1 MKINKILKLILITLA
16 IICGIQFILNNK
28 VEATTKLNLKVSYSY
43 DSKKD
48 VVTVKVKSNKKFKS
62 TKPTWTLSKD
72 KKTYSK
78 KFYTNQT
85 YKTKF
90 TAQNGKSK
98 TLTIKIKQIKG
109 PKITVSYKFDKNK
122 NTVKVTV
129 KSNKK
134 FKNTKPTWKLSK
146 DKKSYTKTFNKNQTY
161 STNFYDEYGNKK
173 KIKLK
178 IKQVDKK
185 GPVIKVTYEYNSKN
199 NTVLVKLKSNEEIKH
214 TKPSWTLSKDK
225 KTYTKVFKKNQTTS
239 MYFYDRYSNKTK
251 VKIKV
256 TQIDETGP
264 KVSISYKKSSD
275 RRNAEV
281 TLTANEQLS
290 NSLVSDGW
298 KLSSDK
304 KVYTKTFNK
313 NGTYSVLVKD
323 KYNNTTKTKI
333 KISGLIYLGIDV
345 SSYQNKINW
354 VEVKQAGIDFA
365 ILRLGWIGNKEN
377 HTIDTFFNENYE
389 TCKRLGIPVGIYVY
403 SYCESEEAV
412 ISGAKWTIE
421 QLKGKTIKYPIY
433 IDMEDDQISGLDKE
447 KLTNISITFCE
458 QLKKSGYSKVG
469 VYANKNWLTNKLDA
483 SKLSKY
489 NIWLAHYTVGGNQ
502 TDYSGKYDMW
512 QYTSS
517 GTVQGIIGRVDMNY
531 CYKDY

>member
-1 MKINKILKLILITLA
+1 
-16 IICGIQFILNNK
+16 
-28 VEATTKLNLKVSYSY
+28 
-43 DSKKD
+43 
-48 VVTVKVKSNKKFKS
+48 
-62 TKPTWTLSKD
+62 
-72 KKTYSK
+72 
-78 KFYTNQT
+78 
-85 YKTKF
+85 
-90 TAQNGKSK
+90 
-98 TLTIKIKQIKG
+98 
-109 PKITVSYKFDKNK
+109 
-122 NTVKVTV
+122 
-129 KSNKK
+129 
-134 FKNTKPTWKLSK
+134 
-146 DKKSYTKTFNKNQTY
+146 
-161 STNFYDEYGNKK
+161 
-173 KIKLK
+173 
-178 IKQVDKK
+178 
-185 GPVIKVTYEYNSKN
+185 
-199 NTVLVKLKSNEEIKH
+199 
-214 TKPSWTLSKDK
+214 
-225 KTYTKVFKKNQTTS
+225 

-354 VEVKQAGIDFA
+354 VEVKQAGIEFA